1 MVSSSSEGILTE
13 YLVKY
18 GAIQAGEKERP
29 SELLETLYIA
39 DCYRAGQ
46 DLRIAREHY
55 DTGMWNGVSASE
67 LDERLQDL
75 SGFMATLARDRLA
88 MYGVTH

>member
-18 GAIQAGEKERP
+18 GAVQAGERERP
-29 SELLETLYIA
+29 SELLEILYIA
-39 DCYRAGQ
+39 NCYRAGQ

-55 DTGMWNGVSASE
+55 DTAMWNGVSASE

-75 SGFMATLARDRLA
+75 ASFMTALARDRLA
-88 MYGVTH
+88 MYGVPH